1 MSMRLITSVL
11 ILLLLPALFGALA
24 GTEDGSFCPTCP
36 DWTNLDGWYRQKEAY
51 SQSQLPP
58 ALRTAQQNE
67 TLQVKSA
74 EKRYEVEEIAADAG
88 DLACAVPVDSRSPE
102 EYAAGHIPGARNI
115 WWRSVRSGES
125 INASALVEA
134 LRENGV
140 NTTDRIV
147 VYGEEGDASYLFWA
161 LEYIGHRNVSLLN
174 GGVDAWAK
182 TGRALVRNSPSMP
195 RSDYSGN
202 ISEDLFIKPEDLE
215 DVIGAAQIIDT
226 RESFAD
232 FGRSRIQGAI
242 QIPISTVIADNSVRD
257 AASLESIF
265 SGRGLDGGRLQIVYG
280 DMPDASIMYYC
291 LRLMGYRAALMDGNW
306 RASGAV
312 VGNIR

>member
-1 MSMRLITSVL
+1 MRLFISVL
-11 ILLLLPALFGALA
+11 IMLLLPGLFGALA

-58 ALRTAQQNE
+58 ALRQTAE
-67 TLQVKSA
+67 ERTLEVKSV
-74 EKRYEVEEIAADAG
+74 EKSYEVREIMADVE
-88 DLACAVPVDSRSPE
+88 DLTGSVLIDSRSPE
-102 EYAAGHIPGARNI
+102 EYAGGHIPGARNI

-134 LRENGV
+134 LRGNGV

-147 VYGEEGDASYLFWA
+147 VYGEESDASYLFWS
-161 LEYIGHRNVSLLN
+161 LEYIGHRNISLLD
-174 GGVDAWAK
+174 GGVDAWLR
-182 TGRALVRNSPSMP
+182 TGKVLVRNSPSMP
-195 RSDYSGN
+195 KSDYSGN
-202 ISEDLFIKPEDLE
+202 INEDLLVKPEDLE
-215 DVIGAAQIIDT
+215 DVIDGAQIIDT

-232 FGRSRIQGAI
+232 FGRSRIRGAI
-242 QIPISTVIADNSVRD
+242 QIPVSTVIANGTVRD

-265 SGRGLDGGRLQIVYG
+265 SGRGLDRGRLQIVYG
-280 DMPDASIMYYC
+280 DLPDASIMYYC
-291 LRLMGYRAALMDGNW
+291 LRLMGYRAALLDGDW
-306 RASGAV
+306 KKAGAV